1 VSGGFFLP
9 LVACFQQLMRGE
21 EAYNLSGANVEL
33 EEKVLRLINVKA
45 KNHRYVV
52 DSFYIFLFWPF
63 FLPFFFFRFGYPQ
76 PLVFPIDGRPHCVGT
91 FLRDYMRLA
100 LRDRGWDSFPLLG
113 VQVGQEEEGHRR
125 YSIP

>member
-1 VSGGFFLP
+1 
-9 LVACFQQLMRGE
+9 MRGE

-33 EEKVLRLINVKA
+33 EGNVLRLINVKA

-52 DSFYIFLFWPF
+52 DSFYIFLFLHF

-91 FLRDYMRLA
+91 FLRDYMHLCGIEA
-100 LRDRGWDSFPLLG
+100 GTASHFLGCKLVKKKKDTDVTAFP
-113 VQVGQEEEGHRR
+113 
-125 YSIP
+125 